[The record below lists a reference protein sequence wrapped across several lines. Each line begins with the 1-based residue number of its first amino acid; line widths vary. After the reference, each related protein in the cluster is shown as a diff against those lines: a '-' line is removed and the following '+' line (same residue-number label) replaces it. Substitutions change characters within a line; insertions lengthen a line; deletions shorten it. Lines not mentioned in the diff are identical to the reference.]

1 MGNSEFKRRQ
11 AAKHN
16 MLRVETEAHKEHEL
30 RFPTPKRPRTRYSRG
45 GRRNSL
51 SSGAMTATLLGIGV
65 L

>member
-16 MLRVETEAHKEHEL
+16 MLRVENEAHREHKL

-45 GRRNSL
+45 GRHNGL
-51 SSGAMTATLLGIGV
+51 NSGAMMATLLGIGV